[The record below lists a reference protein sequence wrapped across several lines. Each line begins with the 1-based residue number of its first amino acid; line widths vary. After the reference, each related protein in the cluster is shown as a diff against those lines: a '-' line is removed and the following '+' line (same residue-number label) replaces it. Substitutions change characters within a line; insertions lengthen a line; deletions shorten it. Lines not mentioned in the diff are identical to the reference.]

1 MEGESFQFKL
11 DCKHSSPLMVPGT
24 NNSFHTLQAQQ
35 KNTTNSSGPKRPV
48 QDIMEETQYSQ
59 ERQAT
64 FSFGQTLPS
73 FLLFSSPKK
82 DVWGYRRS
90 YRLKIYSTSEQRLT
104 PETQEDLA
112 FSWAR

>member
-1 MEGESFQFKL
+1 
-11 DCKHSSPLMVPGT
+11 MVSGT
-24 NNSFHTLQAQQ
+24 NNSFHTVQTRQ
-35 KNTTNSSGPKRPV
+35 KNTTNSSSPRRLV
-48 QDIMEETQYSQ
+48 QNIMEKTQYSQ

-64 FSFGQTLPS
+64 FPFGRTLPS

-82 DVWGYRRS
+82 DIWGNRRS
-90 YRLKIYSTSEQRLT
+90 YCLKIYSTSEERLT